1 MQQIIFSDLIFLSY
15 LSLDVYLV
23 YQRSFQTKKTIDN
36 KKKDFFKTTSLDKKK
51 KESDND
57 DTDEHISA
65 A

>member
-36 KKKDFFKTTSLDKKK
+36 KKKDFFKTTSLVKKK
-51 KESDND
+51 QESDHD
-57 DTDEHISA
+57 DHDEHISA